1 MFEERPL
8 LTQRYNGSFIAEQF
22 ASRTLYF
29 VLTIPLG
36 IHSFL
41 NVATRREELL
51 SSDQNNYIEI
61 IIDRNNYT
69 EIIIDRNKPN
79 SIQSTSN

>member
-8 LTQRYNGSFIAEQF
+8 LTQRYNGSFIAKQF
-22 ASRTLYF
+22 ASRTPYF

-41 NVATRREELL
+41 NAATRREELL
-51 SSDQNNYIEI
+51 S
-61 IIDRNNYT
+61 IDWNNYT
-69 EIIIDRNKPN
+69 EIIIDRNKLN
-79 SIQSTSN
+79 SIQPISN

>member
-22 ASRTLYF
+22 ASRTPYF

-41 NVATRREELL
+41 NPATRREELL
-51 SSDQNNYIEI
+51 S
-61 IIDRNNYT
+61 IDRNTYT

-79 SIQSTSN
+79 SIQPTSN